1 MSTDDLRALHA
12 KLDEIR
18 EQLHQ
23 HGALLESWSRRI
35 DRLEGEIWGNGQA
48 GLAVRVRALLWL
60 ASGMAGMLGL
70 ILAQIVVQ
78 WLR

>member
-1 MSTDDLRALHA
+1 MSSDDLAALHA

-18 EQLHQ
+18 QELHQ
-23 HGALLESWSRRI
+23 QGAMMEAWTRRV
-35 DRLEGEIWGNGQA
+35 DRLEAEIWGNGQA

>member
-1 MSTDDLRALHA
+1 MSGDDLATLHQ
-12 KLDEIR
+12 KLDDIR

-23 HGALLESWSRRI
+23 QGALLEAWTRRL
-35 DRLEGEIWGNGQA
+35 DRLEAEIWGNGQA